1 MILTKKEIYSIL
13 KAKVPELDQVDLNS
27 FLNIT
32 RYQKRDNKEIIS
44 KSENKLKKAFL
55 ILSGTVR
62 GYAIDESGNEKNI
75 LIRSEG
81 IFVADAKMLF
91 NDEDQKLTF
100 EAIGE
105 IHILIFKYQDFETL
119 AKSRPAIMQLYINI
133 LKEAI
138 VRLTYRVESL
148 ITMSNEERYLDL
160 LKLNPKFLEK
170 AYDKHVA
177 NFLGITPVSLSRII
191 KRVKNKN

>member
-1 MILTKKEIYSIL
+1 MIFSTEEINVIL
-13 KAKVPELDQVDLNS
+13 KRKLPQLNQEDLES
-27 FLNIT
+27 FFNIT
-32 RYQKRDNKEIIS
+32 TYLNRNNKEIVLNS
-44 KSENKLKKAFL
+44 GTPSKKAFL
-55 ILSGTVR
+55 ILKGTVR
-62 GYAIDESGNEKNI
+62 GYITNEEGIEKNI

-81 IFVADAKMLF
+81 IFVGDAGKLF
-91 NDEDQKLTF
+91 SNEAQRLTF

-105 IHILIFKYQDFETL
+105 THALLFNYHDFEAL
-119 AKSRPAIMQLYINI
+119 AKNRFGIMELYLTI
-133 LKEAI
+133 LKEAV
-138 VRLTYRVESL
+138 VRLSYRVESL

-160 LKLNPKFLEK
+160 LKYNPKFLEK